1 MSDKLKNLIENLD
14 VIKQLYDEE
23 GYISIIDSNG
33 VILGYALPEGEKPAE
48 NLEVGKTFHDPTGAL
63 DKAMKTGERVHN
75 YLPKEVTGTAIE
87 GNLVPIKENGQVV
100 GCIIFTYS
108 VEEKDKIRKIAEQF
122 KESVN
127 AIDNSIHNIINGTE
141 EIANML
147 NDMNEMTSAVEQAV
161 NGAANVVSNI
171 GKNASNSNILALNA
185 SIEAAR
191 SGEAG
196 KGFSVVATEM
206 RKLATDSAESAQ
218 EIKGTLD
225 NIDKQLEKIFDSIK
239 NTDNVAGSYRES
251 IQSIKSILERT
262 ISLAEKL
269 EEDFK

>member
-1 MSDKLKNLIENLD
+1 MSNKLTNLLENLE
-14 VIKQLYDEE
+14 VIRQLYDGD
-23 GYISIIDSNG
+23 GYISIIDSDG
-33 VILGYALPEGEKPAE
+33 VVRGYALPEGAKRAE
-48 NLEVGKTFHDPTGAL
+48 NLEVGQKFHDPTGAF
-63 DKAMKTGERVHN
+63 DKAIKTGEKVHN
-75 YLPKEVTGTAIE
+75 YLPKEVTGIAIE
-87 GNLVPIKENGQVV
+87 GNLVPIKENGQVL

-108 VEEKDKIRKIAEQF
+108 AEEKDKIKEIAEHF

-127 AIDNSIHNIINGTE
+127 DIDNSIHNIINGTE
-141 EIANML
+141 KIANML
-147 NDMNEMTSAVEQAV
+147 KDMNEMTSDVKYAV
-161 NGAANVVSNI
+161 NGAADVVNNI

-191 SGEAG
+191 SGDAG

-206 RKLATDSAESAQ
+206 RKLATDSGESAR

-225 NIDKQLEKIFDSIK
+225 NVENHLEKIFDSIK
-239 NTDNVAGSYRES
+239 NADNVADSYTES

-269 EEDFK
+269 EKDFK